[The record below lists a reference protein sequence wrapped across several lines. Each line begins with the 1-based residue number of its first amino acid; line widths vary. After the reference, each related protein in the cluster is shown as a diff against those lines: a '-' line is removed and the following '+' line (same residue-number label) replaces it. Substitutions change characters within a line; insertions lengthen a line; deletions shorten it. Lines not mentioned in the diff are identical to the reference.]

1 VRATIGAR
9 RIAVGDARI
18 GHDAL
23 MNGRRPAAALC
34 ALVLSLAFASVTGL
48 RSVQPRD
55 NALAEALQEAGL
67 DCGSAVHPR
76 HPEVAQVDLD
86 DVVECPD
93 ARQGQMFLL
102 LAELVNGLLVG
113 LILTRWRS
121 RVLVLPVAV
130 LALAAVVVAVGQNPG
145 AVEVVLH
152 GLISVVLVLWAATRG
167 VVVGDRA

>member
-1 VRATIGAR
+1 
-9 RIAVGDARI
+9 
-18 GHDAL
+18 
-23 MNGRRPAAALC
+23 
-34 ALVLSLAFASVTGL
+34 
-48 RSVQPRD
+48 
-55 NALAEALQEAGL
+55 
-67 DCGSAVHPR
+67 
-76 HPEVAQVDLD
+76 
-86 DVVECPD
+86 
-93 ARQGQMFLL
+93 MFLL

-152 GLISVVLVLWAATRG
+152 GLISVVLVLWAVTRG